1 MPELPEVETVC
12 RGLAKAMIGQKITGV
27 ETRRGGL
34 RIPFPANL
42 KDVEGQKVTDITR
55 RAKYILVQLSGKQT
69 LLMHLGMSGRMLIQ
83 GNNAPHEPEKHDHM
97 ILTLSN
103 GTRVV
108 FNDPRR
114 FGMVD
119 LAETADVPAHKF
131 FKHLGPEPF
140 SKEFSAEYLLQRI
153 KNKIP
158 AIKVALLDQQLVVG
172 VGNIYA
178 SEALFRAGIDP
189 KRKAGSLKKP
199 EAVKLIKAIHDVL
212 NAAIKAGG
220 SSLRDYV
227 QADGELGY
235 FQHHFAVYDRE
246 GQKCPGCNCKPEK
259 TGGINRITQAARSTF
274 YCPRKQK

>member
-12 RGLAKAMIGQKITGV
+12 RGLAKAMTGQRIKSV

-34 RIPFPANL
+34 RIPFPSNL
-42 KDVEGQKVTDITR
+42 KEIEGQKVTGITR
-55 RAKYILVQLSGKQT
+55 RAKYILVALSGKQT

-83 GNNAPHEPEKHDHM
+83 GNNAPHAPEKHDHM
-97 ILTLSN
+97 ILELSN

-114 FGMVD
+114 FGLVD
-119 LAETADVPAHKF
+119 LAASADVETHKF
-131 FKHLGPEPF
+131 FRHLGPEPF
-140 SKEFSAEYLLQRI
+140 SKEFNTAYLLARL

-189 KRKAGSLKKP
+189 RRKAGSLRKA
-199 EAVKLIKAIHDVL
+199 EADKLITSIHEVL
-212 NAAIKAGG
+212 TAAIKAGG

-246 GQKCPGCNCKPEK
+246 GEACARCTCKPEK
-259 TGGINRITQAARSTF
+259 TGGINRITQAGRSTF